1 MDHSRDMKKLLIDGI
16 RFYPKPEVNEWV
28 LVLPEKERP
37 YCEILVDAMTE
48 GDADVLAD
56 DYAKRVFVWRGGNQD
71 SEG

>member
-1 MDHSRDMKKLLIDGI
+1 
-16 RFYPKPEVNEWV
+16 

-48 GDADVLAD
+48 GEADILAD

-71 SEG
+71 AEG